1 MESLSNP
8 NVSLKDFW
16 PIMKEVIESGGEF
29 TFYPHGTSMLPL
41 IRQGEDQVVLVEPK
55 DIKVGDIVFYRRN
68 DGHFV
73 LHRLVKITKGQYVM
87 CGDNQY
93 LLEYGITDK
102 HPYHCGQKFD
112 AIKSERDCK
121 DIADEW
127 HPREQ
132 SYRRA
137 KAVYLRLLF
146 LKTLAAH
153 MQFFNPLPLSKSAD
167 SITCRAA
174 NPVAKRSYNNR
185 RPRLNASR
193 Q

>member
-1 MESLSNP
+1 MSNP

-93 LLEYGITDK
+93 LLEHGITDK
-102 HPYHCGQKFD
+102 HILAKV
-112 AIKSERDCK
+112 
-121 DIADEW
+121 
-127 HPREQ
+127 
-132 SYRRA
+132 
-137 KAVYLRLLF
+137 KAVIRDGKIVDETIPQY
-146 LKTLAAH
+146 
-153 MQFFNPLPLSKSAD
+153 
-167 SITCRAA
+167 
-174 NPVAKRSYNNR
+174 RSYVKKLAFKRFKMHTRNF
-185 RPRLNASR
+185 LSR
-193 Q
+193 IKRKIFK